1 MTDTPDTPD
10 ASAAEEPAPAQVLE
24 LSGDEAAA
32 LADLAAMFEELQTAL
47 VCCERLMAELGAKNG
62 QEPDTVT
69 IESLWTTTL
78 LCYARCFAT
87 GSEHGTRLT
96 EEDLDATG
104 LQGKVRE
111 WHQKLVALKDHYTD
125 PTANP
130 RESFSVGAS
139 QDSDGEPNGIAITS
153 NPEPIPD
160 EQTVRQTGAIAYAL
174 SKLIDERVSERQKEL
189 LEATQSMSRDELAK
203 LPRIQVN
210 TGAGDS

>member
-24 LSGDEAAA
+24 LSGDGAAA

-47 VCCERLMAELGAKNG
+47 VCCERLMAELGQKNG

-69 IESLWTTTL
+69 VEALWTTTL
-78 LCYARCFAT
+78 LCYARCF
-87 GSEHGTRLT
+87 GGGDTRLS

-104 LQGKVRE
+104 LQGKVRD
-111 WHQKLVALKDHYTD
+111 WHRMLIRLKDHYTD
-125 PTANP
+125 PTSNP

-139 QDSDGEPNGIAITS
+139 QDSDGEPNGIAVTS

-189 LEATQSMSRDELAK
+189 LEATQSMSRDELDK

>member
-1 MTDTPDTPD
+1 MTDTPETPD
-10 ASAAEEPAPAQVLE
+10 ASGAAPQDQEPAEVRE
-24 LSGDEAAA
+24 LSGDDAAA
-32 LADLAAMFEELQTAL
+32 LTDLAAMFEELQTAL
-47 VCCERLMAELGAKNG
+47 VCCERLMAELGGKNG

-78 LCYARCFAT
+78 LCYARCFAA
-87 GSEHGTRLT
+87 GAEHGTRLT

-104 LQGKVRE
+104 LQGKVHE
-111 WHQKLVALKDHYTD
+111 WHSMLLKLQAHYADPLK
-125 PTANP
+125 NP

-139 QDSDGEPNGIAITS
+139 RDSEGEPNGIAITS

-174 SKLIDERVSERQKEL
+174 SKLIDERVSERQKAL
-189 LEATQSMSRDELAK
+189 LSSVQAMSRDQLDK

-210 TGAGDS
+210 TG

>member
-1 MTDTPDTPD
+1 MADTPETPDTPNS
-10 ASAAEEPAPAQVLE
+10 SAAEGQGPDEVLQ

-32 LADLAAMFEELQTAL
+32 LADLAAVFEELQTAL
-47 VCCERLMAELGAKNG
+47 VCCERLMAELGQKNG

-87 GSEHGTRLT
+87 GAEHGTRLS

-111 WHQKLVALKDHYTD
+111 WHAMLLRLKAHYAD
-125 PTANP
+125 PVTNP

-139 QDSDGEPNGIAITS
+139 QDAEGDPNGIAITS
-153 NPEPIPD
+153 NPEPVPD

-174 SKLIDERVSERQKEL
+174 SKLIDERVSERQKAL
-189 LEATQSMSRDELAK
+189 LASTQAMSSDELAK

-210 TGAGDS
+210 AG

>member
-1 MTDTPDTPD
+1 MTDTPETPD
-10 ASAAEEPAPAQVLE
+10 ASSRQEQAPAEVLE
-24 LSGDEAAA
+24 LSGDDAAA

-47 VCCERLMAELGAKNG
+47 VCCERLMAELGQKNG

-78 LCYARCFAT
+78 LCYGRCFAT
-87 GSEHGTRLT
+87 GTEHGTRLT

-104 LQGKVRE
+104 LQGKVRD
-111 WHQKLVALKDHYTD
+111 WHAMLLRLKEHYAD
-125 PTANP
+125 PATNP

-139 QDSDGEPNGIAITS
+139 RDAGGEPNGIAITS

-174 SKLIDERVSERQKEL
+174 SKLIDERVSERQKAL
-189 LEATQSMSRDELAK
+189 LATAQAMSRDELDE

-210 TGAGDS
+210 TA